1 MTIPLPDN
9 ALVALKEPAPP
20 GAAGKEAVIA
30 AEGRQ
35 CKGAPLYQQADQRG
49 VGRMSLFPVLPHD

>member
-35 CKGAPLYQQADQRG
+35 CKGAPLYHKLTSAASAACPS
-49 VGRMSLFPVLPHD
+49 SLSCHT